1 MPYLKL
7 MPTGGVDHTNLK
19 AYFDAGAVAVGVGS
33 QFLDPIAIQ
42 NRDWASI
49 AQVAARYVTICSQ
62 SASR

>member
-33 QFLDPIAIQ
+33 QFLDPVAIQ
-42 NRDWASI
+42 NQDWASI
-49 AQVAARYVTICSQ
+49 AQVAARYVAMCSQ
-62 SASR
+62 SDPR